1 VAQHL
6 EVQRCVAVELGGC
19 RHVGGVEGGQ
29 RPGEA
34 RGVAG
39 DERFPELG
47 LAGDVVV
54 QGRLGDLQ
62 LGSDVGV
69 AEAVEPAGLYQP
81 LGSIKD
87 PAEVPEL
94 P

>member
-1 VAQHL
+1 
-6 EVQRCVAVELGGC
+6 
-19 RHVGGVEGGQ
+19 
-29 RPGEA
+29 
-34 RGVAG
+34 
-39 DERFPELG
+39 
-47 LAGDVVV
+47 V